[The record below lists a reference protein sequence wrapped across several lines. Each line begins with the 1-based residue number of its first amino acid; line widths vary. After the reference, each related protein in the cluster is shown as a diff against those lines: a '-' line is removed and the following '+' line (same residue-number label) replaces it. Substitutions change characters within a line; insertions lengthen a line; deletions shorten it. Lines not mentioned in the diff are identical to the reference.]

1 MRIGFLDAEGP
12 RPVQLTKVLST
23 DWPLIAARSR
33 PCPPLPV
40 ATLVNGGLVFSLG
53 GAGPAEGLADD
64 APSVGEGRH
73 SVEQVLDQYWV
84 GRDLLLARVAMLDLC
99 SGSGFERWFVA
110 DTSARCVAVVCHDLV
125 PPQDGLFRSIRS
137 NDPDHAWL
145 QYVHVY
151 RDGERVGQTEMSD
164 GALLEVHRVPI
175 SRLLTNQRLR
185 GRLVG
190 ALTCVCAPT
199 LFMLTAGEHSE
210 LALGEVVLVDDVEV
224 RPEGALSLVVV
235 HRAFDLGTHVSE
247 VRDLYELSLSGE
259 GRWLS
264 SRLFDSLED
273 EQLMLL

>member
-1 MRIGFLDAEGP
+1 MRIGFLDAEGS
-12 RPVQLTKVLST
+12 RPVQLTKVLSA
-23 DWPLIAARSR
+23 DLPLSAARPQ

-40 ATLVNGGLVFSLG
+40 ATLVNGGLVLSLG
-53 GAGPAEGLADD
+53 GAGPVEGLAEN
-64 APSVGEGRH
+64 APSVGKGRH

-84 GRDLLLARVAMLDLC
+84 GQDLLLVRVAMLDLC
-99 SGSGFERWFVA
+99 SGGGFERWFVA
-110 DTSARCVAVVCHDLV
+110 DTSARCVKVVCHDLV
-125 PPQDGLFRSIRS
+125 PPRDGLFRSIHS
-137 NDPDHAWL
+137 NDPDHVWL

-151 RDGERVGQTEMSD
+151 REGERVGQTEMSE

-175 SRLLTNQRLR
+175 SRLLANQGGR

-199 LFMLTAGEHSE
+199 LFMLTAGEHRE

-235 HRAFDLGTHVSE
+235 HSAFGLGTHVSE
-247 VRDLYELSLSGE
+247 VRDLYELSLSRE